1 MTTKQRILI
10 IDQDGMAA
18 KLATQMFEAA
28 GYDVFVAGN
37 GVHGLS
43 QAKSIRPDLIILD
56 AMVPG
61 LSAVEVCRRLRSDPD
76 TAPTPIILRGTKGS
90 LEGKLEASEVG
101 ADDYLQ
107 SPVSPDELLERASV
121 FLWQAD

>member
-43 QAKSIRPDLIILD
+43 QAKSIRILD
-56 AMVPG
+56 VTVPG

-76 TAPTPIILRGTKGS
+76 TAPTPIILRGTKSS